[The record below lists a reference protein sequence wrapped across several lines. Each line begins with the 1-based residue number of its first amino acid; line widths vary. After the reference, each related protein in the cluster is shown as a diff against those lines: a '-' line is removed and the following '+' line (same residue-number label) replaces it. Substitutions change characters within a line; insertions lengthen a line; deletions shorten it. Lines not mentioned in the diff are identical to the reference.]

1 MKMKF
6 QVIRDG
12 GTVFEITVEE
22 TNQRH
27 IPNLTGEMLTRFQK
41 ERAEISLLNQDVI
54 MKWSEV

>member
-12 GTVFEITVEE
+12 GTVFEKTVEE
-22 TNQRH
+22 IDQH
-27 IPNLTGEMLTRFQK
+27 EMPILTAQMLTRFQN
-41 ERAEISLLNQDVI
+41 EHAEISLLNQDVI

>member
-12 GTVFEITVEE
+12 ATVFETSVEE
-22 TNQRH
+22 INQH
-27 IPNLTGEMLTRFQK
+27 LLPVMTAEMLTRFQK
-41 ERAEISLLNQDVI
+41 EHAEISLLNQDVI